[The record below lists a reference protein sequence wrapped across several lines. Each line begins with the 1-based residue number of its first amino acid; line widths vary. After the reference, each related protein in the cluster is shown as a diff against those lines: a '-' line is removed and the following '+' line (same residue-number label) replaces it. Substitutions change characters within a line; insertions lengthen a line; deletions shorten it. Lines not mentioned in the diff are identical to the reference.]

1 MGPPL
6 VCEGQMINVRPHGRS
21 TIRPLE
27 ANSVGEQE
35 IAVRPLRSRARTVAR
50 AKSSHLARSGR
61 RSDHRTRG
69 TMADIY
75 VGIDVSKARLDVA
88 VLPSGEVRS
97 SSNDEVGFDE
107 LITWFRALG
116 PKLVVME
123 ATGGYEA
130 PLASALAVAGIEVAV
145 INPRLV
151 RDFGKAL
158 GKLAKT
164 DRIDAQVI
172 ALFAEKVSPE
182 PRPLPD
188 SDTQELAG
196 LVSRRKQIS
205 DMLVAEQNRL
215 AATAIAPVR
224 ADIQEHITWLRRRLK
239 DADKDLYDRM
249 RKSPLWRVK
258 EQLLRSAPG
267 IGPGNALSLIAMLPE
282 LGSLTG
288 KQVAALV
295 GVAPFNRDSGT
306 LRGKRTIWGG
316 RADVRSMLYM
326 GTLSTIRYSPTIG
339 ATYARLVAAGK
350 PKKVAIVACM
360 RKLLVRLNAMMRDG
374 KPWIEDSAAI
384 AA

>member
-1 MGPPL
+1 
-6 VCEGQMINVRPHGRS
+6 
-21 TIRPLE
+21 
-27 ANSVGEQE
+27 
-35 IAVRPLRSRARTVAR
+35 
-50 AKSSHLARSGR
+50 
-61 RSDHRTRG
+61 
-69 TMADIY
+69 MADIY

-282 LGSLTG
+282 LGSLAG

>member
-1 MGPPL
+1 
-6 VCEGQMINVRPHGRS
+6 
-21 TIRPLE
+21 
-27 ANSVGEQE
+27 
-35 IAVRPLRSRARTVAR
+35 
-50 AKSSHLARSGR
+50 
-61 RSDHRTRG
+61 
-69 TMADIY
+69 MADIY

-88 VLPSGEVRS
+88 ALPSGEVRS
-97 SSNDEVGFDE
+97 TINDEVGFDE

-130 PLASALAVAGIEVAV
+130 PLASALSVAGIAVAV

-205 DMLVAEQNRL
+205 DMLVAERNRL

-224 ADIQEHITWLRRRLK
+224 ADIQEHITWLQRRLK

-316 RADVRSMLYM
+316 RADVRCMLYM
-326 GTLSTIRYSPTIG
+326 GTLRSIRDSPTIR

-374 KPWIEDSAAI
+374 THWIEDTTAISA
-384 AA
+384 